1 MMQPPEKI
9 YVVVRSWCVDS
20 DGYEI
25 VGPAYTTK
33 ESAKVAKEQLQH
45 ENRAGYASD
54 AMYAIKAID
63 LVSFCGSFHT
73 KLRG

>member
-25 VGPAYTTK
+25 VGPAYTSK
-33 ESAKVAKEQLQH
+33 EYAMVAKRQLQH
-45 ENRAGYASD
+45 ENRAGYGSD
-54 AMYAIKAID
+54 AVYTIKTIG
-63 LVSFCGSFHT
+63 LNTSIPTLG
-73 KLRG
+73 G